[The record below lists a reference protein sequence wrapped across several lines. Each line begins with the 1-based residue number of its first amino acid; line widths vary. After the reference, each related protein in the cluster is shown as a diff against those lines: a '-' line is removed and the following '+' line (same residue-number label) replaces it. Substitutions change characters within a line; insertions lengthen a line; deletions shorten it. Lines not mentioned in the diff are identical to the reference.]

1 MLRPLFPEQI
11 LKINQVDY
19 KYWVFV
25 DNIQNYRHYRYP
37 ENGKTSYGDLKK
49 VCPHLDRKHNP
60 SAKIILKQ
68 ARVQYVLMK
77 GFEEINSS
85 IKFDLINSETVKFYY

>member
-11 LKINQVDY
+11 LKVNQVDY
-19 KYWVFV
+19 IYCFFV
-25 DNIQNYRHYRYP
+25 DNIQNNRHYRYP

-77 GFEEINSS
+77 GFV
-85 IKFDLINSETVKFYY
+85 FLL